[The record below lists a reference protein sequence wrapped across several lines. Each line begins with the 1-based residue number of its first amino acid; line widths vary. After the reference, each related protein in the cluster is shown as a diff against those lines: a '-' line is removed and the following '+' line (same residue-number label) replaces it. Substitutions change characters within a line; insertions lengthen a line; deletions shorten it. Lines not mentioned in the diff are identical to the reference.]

1 MITHPIIGETPKG
14 AIPVT
19 AITSDRSSRVG
30 RGRKLAAL
38 LAGGLVLGV
47 GTMATL
53 ASWNDSEFASATFTA
68 GRFNLEGST
77 DGGATYTE
85 HSTAEAAGVIDFAV
99 PVNNL
104 SPGEIIDG
112 SFPVRLAAGTTHDA
126 TLRATKGAATGEFK
140 GIAVLLWQS
149 VSNDCGAVYDPDYL
163 LSFMMDGVAYNGIR
177 PTLTK
182 GATAE
187 EAGAPVHL
195 CYQLITGD
203 DLPQGQTGTFTWRLE
218 ATSAAQ

>member
-1 MITHPIIGETPKG
+1 M
-14 AIPVT
+14 T
-19 AITSDRSSRVG
+19 AITTARSN
-30 RGRKLAAL
+30 RGARRRKVAAL

-77 DGGATYTE
+77 DAGVTYTE
-85 HSTAEAAGVIDFAV
+85 HSTADSAGAIAFSV
-99 PVNNL
+99 PVDNL
-104 SPGEIIDG
+104 SPGEIVNG
-112 SFPVRLAAGTTHDA
+112 SFPVRLGAGTTHDA
-126 TLRATKGAATGEFK
+126 ALRATKTESTGEFK

-149 VSNDCGAVYDPDYL
+149 VSGDCDATYDPDYL
-163 LSFMMDGVAYNGIR
+163 LSFMMDGVTHSGIR

-187 EAGAPVHL
+187 EPGAPVHL

-203 DLPQGQTGTFTWRLE
+203 DLPQGQTGTFTWQLQ
-218 ATSAAQ
+218 ATSEAQ

>member
-1 MITHPIIGETPKG
+1 M
-14 AIPVT
+14 T
-19 AITSDRSSRVG
+19 AITTTRTG
-30 RGRKLAAL
+30 RGRKVAAL

-47 GTMATL
+47 GTMSTL

-77 DGGATYTE
+77 DGGLSFTE
-85 HSTAEAAGVIDFAV
+85 HSSVDSAGAIDFSV
-99 PVNNL
+99 PVDNL
-104 SPGEIIDG
+104 SPGEIITG

-126 TLRATKGAATGEFK
+126 SLRATKAASTGEFD

-149 VSNDCGAVYDPDYL
+149 VTADCEAPYDPDYM
-163 LSFMMDGVAYNGIR
+163 LSFMMDGVTYDGIR
-177 PTLTK
+177 PGLTK
-182 GATAE
+182 GATAD

-195 CYQLITGD
+195 CYQLITGN
-203 DLPQGQTGTFTWRLE
+203 DLPQGQTGTFTWQLQ